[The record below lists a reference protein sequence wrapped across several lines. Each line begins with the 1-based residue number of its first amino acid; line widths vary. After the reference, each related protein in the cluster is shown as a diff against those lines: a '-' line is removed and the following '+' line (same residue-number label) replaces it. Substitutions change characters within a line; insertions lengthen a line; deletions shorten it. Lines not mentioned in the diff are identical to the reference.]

1 MVRLTNAV
9 SHRKNKNQHNETRF
23 CPPNRGR
30 LIADGVS
37 LRVDFRALGTLTGEV
52 CVRKIKE
59 TRRPAKT
66 A

>member
-1 MVRLTNAV
+1 MVRLTNVV

-37 LRVDFRALGTLTGEV
+37 LRVPF
-52 CVRKIKE
+52 E
-59 TRRPAKT
+59 TPINEAKPT
-66 A
+66 PRSDRQDTELR